1 MKTSIIVLTY
11 NQLALTKQCL
21 ESIWKHTNN
30 DCIEVIVIDNGSH
43 DGTRDYLKQITSIK
57 AIFNKTNEGFAKACN
72 QGLEV
77 ASGDNILFLNNDTVV
92 TNQWLEPMIKL
103 LYQDDKIGM
112 VGPVSNYVSGPQQV
126 PVNYTNVEEIEDF
139 SRLYCLQQ
147 RGRSKA
153 VLRLVGFCL
162 LVKKKVLDE
171 VGGFDER
178 FVGGSFEDDDL
189 SLRVLQ
195 AGYQLKIALDSFVHH
210 HGHAT
215 FTGNPDLSISQ
226 LYEEN
231 RQRFI
236 DKWKVDVTT
245 FFDSQP
251 QLTALVPAEADS
263 ILHIGCGTGAAGT
276 ELLNRQSCL
285 LYGIEK
291 DELLQTIASPYYEQ
305 VISADVETCDL
316 PYPESF
322 FDVILIGDLLNCSK
336 NPRHTIETLAVYLKP
351 SGSLICSIP
360 NTAYADTFFSLLC
373 GASTYTHFITPRN
386 VNTLFPEYL
395 YDIKSIT
402 SHSSDTES
410 NIQLFLQELQFLAG
424 QFGLSLD
431 HLSKHA
437 HIDYMFV
444 HAIKKN
450 RIKRRWRCDF
460 NQFMHD
466 CKK

>member
-162 LVKKKVLDE
+162 LVKKKVLDQ
-171 VGGFDER
+171 VGDFDER

-285 LYGIEK
+285 LYGIEM

-444 HAIKKN
+444 HAIKKKQN
-450 RIKRRWRCDF
+450 KTEVA
-460 NQFMHD
+460 M
-466 CKK
+466 

>member
-1 MKTSIIVLTY
+1 MIWRRAEVIVKTSIIVLTY

-57 AIFNKTNEGFAKACN
+57 IFNKTNEGFAKACN

-215 FTGNPDLSISQ
+215 FTGNPDLSINQ

-444 HAIKKN
+444 HAIKKKQN
-450 RIKRRWRCDF
+450 KTEVA
-460 NQFMHD
+460 M
-466 CKK
+466 

>member
-1 MKTSIIVLTY
+1 MIWRRAEVIVKTSIIVLTY

-195 AGYQLKIALDSFVHH
+195 AGYQLIIALDSFVHH

-215 FTGNPDLSISQ
+215 FTGNPDLSINQ

-444 HAIKKN
+444 HAIKKKQN
-450 RIKRRWRCDF
+450 KTEVA
-460 NQFMHD
+460 M
-466 CKK
+466 

>member
-1 MKTSIIVLTY
+1 MVKTSIIVLTY

-57 AIFNKTNEGFAKACN
+57 AIFNKMNEGFAKACN

-126 PVNYTNVEEIEDF
+126 PVNYTNVEEVEEIEDF

-162 LVKKKVLDE
+162 LVKKKVLDQ

-444 HAIKKN
+444 HAIKKKQN
-450 RIKRRWRCDF
+450 KTEVA
-460 NQFMHD
+460 M
-466 CKK
+466 

>member
-57 AIFNKTNEGFAKACN
+57 AIFNKMNEGFAKACN

-162 LVKKKVLDE
+162 LVKKKVLDQ

-444 HAIKKN
+444 HAIKKKQN
-450 RIKRRWRCDF
+450 KTEVA
-460 NQFMHD
+460 M
-466 CKK
+466 

>member
-162 LVKKKVLDE
+162 LVKKKVLDQ

-226 LYEEN
+226 SYEEN

-424 QFGLSLD
+424 QFGLTLD

-444 HAIKKN
+444 HAIKKKQN
-450 RIKRRWRCDF
+450 KTEVA
-460 NQFMHD
+460 M
-466 CKK
+466 

>member
-1 MKTSIIVLTY
+1 MIWRRAEVIVKTSIIVLTY

-162 LVKKKVLDE
+162 LVKKKVLDQ

-226 LYEEN
+226 SYEEN

-424 QFGLSLD
+424 QFGLTLD

-444 HAIKKN
+444 HAIKKKQN
-450 RIKRRWRCDF
+450 KTEVA
-460 NQFMHD
+460 M
-466 CKK
+466 

>member
-1 MKTSIIVLTY
+1 MVKTSIIVLTY

-72 QGLEV
+72 QGLEA

-162 LVKKKVLDE
+162 LVKKKVLDQ

-263 ILHIGCGTGAAGT
+263 ILHIGCGTGAAGI

-360 NTAYADTFFSLLC
+360 NTAYPDTFFSLLC

-410 NIQLFLQELQFLAG
+410 NIQLFLQELQFLAW

-444 HAIKKN
+444 HAIKKKQ
-450 RIKRRWRCDF
+450 IKTEVA
-460 NQFMHD
+460 M
-466 CKK
+466 

>member
-1 MKTSIIVLTY
+1 MVKTSIIVLTY

-57 AIFNKTNEGFAKACN
+57 AIFNKMNEGFAKACN

-162 LVKKKVLDE
+162 LVKKKVLDQ

-444 HAIKKN
+444 HAIKKKQN
-450 RIKRRWRCDF
+450 KTEVA
-460 NQFMHD
+460 M
-466 CKK
+466 

>member
-1 MKTSIIVLTY
+1 MVKTSIIVLTY

-126 PVNYTNVEEIEDF
+126 PVNYTKVEEIEDF

-162 LVKKKVLDE
+162 LVKKKVLDQ

-251 QLTALVPAEADS
+251 QLTALVPAEAGS

-373 GASTYTHFITPRN
+373 GASTYTHFITPSN

-450 RIKRRWRCDF
+450 QNKTEVA
-460 NQFMHD
+460 M
-466 CKK
+466 

>member
-1 MKTSIIVLTY
+1 MVKTSIIVLTY

-147 RGRSKA
+147 QGRSKA

-162 LVKKKVLDE
+162 LVKKKVLDQ

-444 HAIKKN
+444 HAIKKKQN
-450 RIKRRWRCDF
+450 KTEVA
-460 NQFMHD
+460 M
-466 CKK
+466 

>member
-1 MKTSIIVLTY
+1 MVKTSIIVLTY

-162 LVKKKVLDE
+162 LVKKKVLDQ

-226 LYEEN
+226 SYEEN

-291 DELLQTIASPYYEQ
+291 DELLQTIASAYYEQ

-444 HAIKKN
+444 HAIKKKQN
-450 RIKRRWRCDF
+450 KTEVA
-460 NQFMHD
+460 M
-466 CKK
+466 

>member
-1 MKTSIIVLTY
+1 MVKTSIIVLTY

-162 LVKKKVLDE
+162 LVKKKVLDQ
-171 VGGFDER
+171 VGDFDER

-285 LYGIEK
+285 LYGIEM

-444 HAIKKN
+444 HAIKKKQN
-450 RIKRRWRCDF
+450 KTEVA
-460 NQFMHD
+460 M
-466 CKK
+466 

>member
-162 LVKKKVLDE
+162 LVKKKVLDQ

-444 HAIKKN
+444 HAIKKKQN
-450 RIKRRWRCDF
+450 KTEVA
-460 NQFMHD
+460 M
-466 CKK
+466 

>member
-410 NIQLFLQELQFLAG
+410 NIQLFLKELQFLAG

-444 HAIKKN
+444 HAIKKKQN
-450 RIKRRWRCDF
+450 KTEVA
-460 NQFMHD
+460 M
-466 CKK
+466 

>member
-1 MKTSIIVLTY
+1 MVKTSIIVLTY

-77 ASGDNILFLNNDTVV
+77 ASGDNILFLNNDTIV

-444 HAIKKN
+444 HAIKKKQN
-450 RIKRRWRCDF
+450 KTEVA
-460 NQFMHD
+460 M
-466 CKK
+466 

>member
-1 MKTSIIVLTY
+1 MVKTSIIVLTY

-162 LVKKKVLDE
+162 LVKKKVLDQ

-226 LYEEN
+226 SYEEN

-444 HAIKKN
+444 HAIKKKQN
-450 RIKRRWRCDF
+450 KTEVA
-460 NQFMHD
+460 M
-466 CKK
+466 

>member
-1 MKTSIIVLTY
+1 MSAVRSK
-11 NQLALTKQCL
+11 
-21 ESIWKHTNN
+21 
-30 DCIEVIVIDNGSH
+30 
-43 DGTRDYLKQITSIK
+43 
-57 AIFNKTNEGFAKACN
+57 FPF
-72 QGLEV
+72 
-77 ASGDNILFLNNDTVV
+77 
-92 TNQWLEPMIKL
+92 
-103 LYQDDKIGM
+103 
-112 VGPVSNYVSGPQQV
+112 
-126 PVNYTNVEEIEDF
+126 NYTNVEEIEDF

-162 LVKKKVLDE
+162 LVKKKVLDQ

-263 ILHIGCGTGAAGT
+263 ILHIGCGTGAAGI

-291 DELLQTIASPYYEQ
+291 DELSTDHCKP
-305 VISADVETCDL
+305 
-316 PYPESF
+316 
-322 FDVILIGDLLNCSK
+322 LL
-336 NPRHTIETLAVYLKP
+336 R
-351 SGSLICSIP
+351 
-360 NTAYADTFFSLLC
+360 
-373 GASTYTHFITPRN
+373 
-386 VNTLFPEYL
+386 
-395 YDIKSIT
+395 T
-402 SHSSDTES
+402 SH
-410 NIQLFLQELQFLAG
+410 
-424 QFGLSLD
+424 FG
-431 HLSKHA
+431 
-437 HIDYMFV
+437 
-444 HAIKKN
+444 
-450 RIKRRWRCDF
+450 RCG
-460 NQFMHD
+460 NMRPPLP
-466 CKK
+466 

>member
-126 PVNYTNVEEIEDF
+126 PVNYTKVEEIEDF

-162 LVKKKVLDE
+162 LVKKKVLDQ

-316 PYPESF
+316 PYPKAF

-402 SHSSDTES
+402 SHSSGTEL

-424 QFGLSLD
+424 QFGLSMD

>member
-1 MKTSIIVLTY
+1 MIWRRAEVIVKTSIIVLTY

-57 AIFNKTNEGFAKACN
+57 AIFNTTNEGFAKACN

-162 LVKKKVLDE
+162 LVKKKVLDQ

-245 FFDSQP
+245 FFNSQP

-444 HAIKKN
+444 HAIKKKQN
-450 RIKRRWRCDF
+450 KTEVA
-460 NQFMHD
+460 M
-466 CKK
+466 

>member
-43 DGTRDYLKQITSIK
+43 DDTRDYLKQITSIK

-162 LVKKKVLDE
+162 LVKKKVLDQ

-444 HAIKKN
+444 HAIKKKQN
-450 RIKRRWRCDF
+450 KTEVA
-460 NQFMHD
+460 M
-466 CKK
+466 

>member
-147 RGRSKA
+147 QGRSKA

-162 LVKKKVLDE
+162 LVKKKVLDQ

-444 HAIKKN
+444 HAIKKKQN
-450 RIKRRWRCDF
+450 KTEVA
-460 NQFMHD
+460 M
-466 CKK
+466 

>member
-1 MKTSIIVLTY
+1 MVKTSIIVLTY

-57 AIFNKTNEGFAKACN
+57 AIFNKMNEGFAKACN

-215 FTGNPDLSISQ
+215 FTGNPDLSINQ

-444 HAIKKN
+444 HAIKKKQN
-450 RIKRRWRCDF
+450 KTEVA
-460 NQFMHD
+460 M
-466 CKK
+466 

>member
-1 MKTSIIVLTY
+1 MIWRRAEVIVKTSIIVLTY

-444 HAIKKN
+444 HAIKKKQN
-450 RIKRRWRCDF
+450 KTEVA
-460 NQFMHD
+460 M
-466 CKK
+466 

>member
-1 MKTSIIVLTY
+1 MVKTSIIVLTY

-57 AIFNKTNEGFAKACN
+57 AIFNKTNEGFAKVCN

-147 RGRSKA
+147 RDRSKA

-162 LVKKKVLDE
+162 LVKKKVLDQ

-210 HGHAT
+210 HDHAT

-226 LYEEN
+226 SYEEN

-444 HAIKKN
+444 HAIKKKQN
-450 RIKRRWRCDF
+450 KTEVA
-460 NQFMHD
+460 M
-466 CKK
+466 

>member
-1 MKTSIIVLTY
+1 MIWRRAEVIVKTSIIVLTY

-43 DGTRDYLKQITSIK
+43 DGTRDYLKQITLIK

-77 ASGDNILFLNNDTVV
+77 ASGDNILFSNNDTVV

-162 LVKKKVLDE
+162 LVKKKVLDQ

-263 ILHIGCGTGAAGT
+263 ILHVGCGTGAAGT

-285 LYGIEK
+285 LYGIEM

-444 HAIKKN
+444 HAIKKKQN
-450 RIKRRWRCDF
+450 KTEVA
-460 NQFMHD
+460 M
-466 CKK
+466 

>member
-162 LVKKKVLDE
+162 LVKKKVLDQ

-226 LYEEN
+226 SYEEN

-322 FDVILIGDLLNCSK
+322 FDVILIDDLLNCSK

-444 HAIKKN
+444 HAIKKKQN
-450 RIKRRWRCDF
+450 KTEVA
-460 NQFMHD
+460 M
-466 CKK
+466 

>member
-1 MKTSIIVLTY
+1 MVKTSIIVLTY

-57 AIFNKTNEGFAKACN
+57 AIFNTTNEGFAKACN

-162 LVKKKVLDE
+162 LVKKKVLDQ

-245 FFDSQP
+245 FFNSQP

-444 HAIKKN
+444 HAIKKKQN
-450 RIKRRWRCDF
+450 KTEVA
-460 NQFMHD
+460 M
-466 CKK
+466 

>member
-1 MKTSIIVLTY
+1 MVKTSIIVLTY

-126 PVNYTNVEEIEDF
+126 PVNYTKVEEIEDF

-162 LVKKKVLDE
+162 LVKKKVLDQ

-263 ILHIGCGTGAAGT
+263 ILHIGCGTGTAGT

-316 PYPESF
+316 PYPKAF

-402 SHSSDTES
+402 SHSSGTEL

-424 QFGLSLD
+424 QFGLSMD

-444 HAIKKN
+444 HAIKKKQN
-450 RIKRRWRCDF
+450 KTEVA
-460 NQFMHD
+460 M
-466 CKK
+466 

>member
-57 AIFNKTNEGFAKACN
+57 AIFNTTNEGFAKACN

-162 LVKKKVLDE
+162 LVKKKVLDQ

-245 FFDSQP
+245 FFNSQP

-444 HAIKKN
+444 HAIKKKQN
-450 RIKRRWRCDF
+450 KTEVA
-460 NQFMHD
+460 M
-466 CKK
+466 

>member
-162 LVKKKVLDE
+162 LVKKKVLDQ

-226 LYEEN
+226 SYEEN

-291 DELLQTIASPYYEQ
+291 DELLQTIASAYYEQ

-444 HAIKKN
+444 HAIKKKQN
-450 RIKRRWRCDF
+450 KTEVA
-460 NQFMHD
+460 M
-466 CKK
+466 

>member
-1 MKTSIIVLTY
+1 MMKTSIIVLTY

-30 DCIEVIVIDNGSH
+30 DCIEVIVVDNGSH
-43 DGTRDYLKQITSIK
+43 DGTRDYLKQISSIK
-57 AIFNKTNEGFAKACN
+57 TIFNKTNKGFAKACN
-72 QGLEV
+72 QGFRA
-77 ASGDNILFLNNDTVV
+77 ASDDNILFLNNDTVV
-92 TNQWLEPMIKL
+92 TSEWLGPMIKL

-126 PVNYTNVEEIEDF
+126 PVDYTNVEGIEDF
-139 SRLYCLQQ
+139 SRLHCLQQ
-147 RGRSKA
+147 RGKSYA

-178 FVGGSFEDDDL
+178 FEGGSFEDDDL

-231 RQRFI
+231 RHRFI

-251 QLTALVPAEADS
+251 QLTALVPAEAGT
-263 ILHIGCGTGAAGT
+263 ILHIGCGAGTVGT
-276 ELLNRQSCL
+276 ELLNRQTCL

-305 VISADVETCDL
+305 VISADVETCDF
-316 PYPESF
+316 PYPEAF
-322 FDVILIGDLLNCSK
+322 FDVILIGDLLNFSK

-360 NTAYADTFFSLLC
+360 NTAYADTLFSLIS
-373 GASTYTHFITPRN
+373 GTSTYTHFITPRN
-386 VNTLFPEYL
+386 VNNLIPEYL
-395 YDIKSIT
+395 YNIKSIT
-402 SHSSDTES
+402 SHSTDPET

-431 HLSKHA
+431 QLSKHA

-444 HAIKKN
+444 HAIKKKQN
-450 RIKRRWRCDF
+450 KTEVA
-460 NQFMHD
+460 M
-466 CKK
+466 

>member
-162 LVKKKVLDE
+162 LVKKKVLDQ

-251 QLTALVPAEADS
+251 QLTALVPAEASS

-360 NTAYADTFFSLLC
+360 NTSYADTFFSLLC
-373 GASTYTHFITPRN
+373 DASTYTHFITPRN

-395 YDIKSIT
+395 YSIKSIT
-402 SHSSDTES
+402 SHSSGTES

-444 HAIKKN
+444 HAIKKKQN
-450 RIKRRWRCDF
+450 KTEVA
-460 NQFMHD
+460 M
-466 CKK
+466 

>member
-1 MKTSIIVLTY
+1 MVKTSIIVLTY

-57 AIFNKTNEGFAKACN
+57 AIFNKMNEGFAKACN

-162 LVKKKVLDE
+162 LVKKKVLDQ

-226 LYEEN
+226 SYEEN

-360 NTAYADTFFSLLC
+360 NTAYSDTFFSLLC

-444 HAIKKN
+444 HAIKKKQN
-450 RIKRRWRCDF
+450 KAEVA
-460 NQFMHD
+460 M
-466 CKK
+466 

>member
-1 MKTSIIVLTY
+1 MMKTSIIVLTY

-126 PVNYTNVEEIEDF
+126 PVDYTNIEGIEDF

-147 RGRSKA
+147 QGRSKA

-215 FTGNPDLSISQ
+215 FAGNPDLSISQ

-373 GASTYTHFITPRN
+373 GASTYTYFITPRN

-437 HIDYMFV
+437 HIDCMFV
-444 HAIKKN
+444 HAIKKKQN
-450 RIKRRWRCDF
+450 KTEVA
-460 NQFMHD
+460 M
-466 CKK
+466 

>member
-1 MKTSIIVLTY
+1 MIWRRAEVIVKTSIIVLTY

-126 PVNYTNVEEIEDF
+126 PVDYTNVEGIENF

-147 RGRSKA
+147 RGKSKA

-162 LVKKKVLDE
+162 LVKKEVLDE
-171 VGGFDER
+171 IGGFDER

-195 AGYQLKIALDSFVHH
+195 AGYKLKIALDSFVHH

-215 FTGNPDLSISQ
+215 FTGNPDLSISK

-373 GASTYTHFITPRN
+373 GASTYTHFITPHN
-386 VNTLFPEYL
+386 VNTQFPEYL

-444 HAIKKN
+444 HAIKKKQN
-450 RIKRRWRCDF
+450 KTEVA
-460 NQFMHD
+460 M
-466 CKK
+466 